1 MLTVVTLILVGVL
14 LLLLETVLPGL
25 VAGMVGLCCV
35 GAGVALAYSRFGSA
49 VGSWVLLGVGGGLV
63 ICAIL
68 WVRFF
73 PSSRLGQL
81 FVARRTSGDLGV
93 ERPELVHREGVAI
106 TNLRPSGTAII
117 DGKRVDVVTEGGM
130 IERGTPVRVVSVEG
144 LRVVVRTI

>member
-1 MLTVVTLILVGVL
+1 M
-14 LLLLETVLPGL
+14 
-25 VAGMVGLCCV
+25 
-35 GAGVALAYSRFGSA
+35 
-49 VGSWVLLGVGGGLV
+49 